1 MDDYILITAE
11 KFGYGPI
18 ITCLNVVKNLSNTLS
33 KKNRKEKLIFLGTS
47 IAKEQAIL
55 SKLFDQVIECK
66 TYDYNELES
75 FKSLFVN
82 AKAILSSENQ
92 FGAIYAKRLALKNV
106 YFIDNLVWMW
116 DQITPGLGNVDGY
129 FISET
134 FSSKEN
140 FKRIG
145 MNVKNPIFIGPLREI
160 NKKHYKSKNML
171 MINFGGAEAFMLD
184 KSILEKF
191 YLKALNEILS
201 KPVINKFNKIFVC
214 GGSGIIDYLK
224 REVTFPGKVEIKT
237 LPNEEYIQKL
247 HLCSHVIMSSGL
259 GNFIESI
266 GIAKN
271 LMFIPPVNYSQLLQL
286 IEYKKLDL
294 GLELLNWDAYSFY
307 KKVPHLLD
315 EETGVNMVVDN
326 VKQYLKDISNILHD
340 KVIDF
345 INSQTHQK
353 YFAKRDEYT
362 SKFSGDAASI
372 VVETILKGID
382 YENT

>member
-140 FKRIG
+140 FKKIG

-160 NKKHYKSKNML
+160 NKK
-171 MINFGGAEAFMLD
+171 
-184 KSILEKF
+184 
-191 YLKALNEILS
+191 
-201 KPVINKFNKIFVC
+201 
-214 GGSGIIDYLK
+214 
-224 REVTFPGKVEIKT
+224 
-237 LPNEEYIQKL
+237 QK
-247 HLCSHVIMSSGL
+247 H
-259 GNFIESI
+259 
-266 GIAKN
+266 
-271 LMFIPPVNYSQLLQL
+271 
-286 IEYKKLDL
+286 
-294 GLELLNWDAYSFY
+294 
-307 KKVPHLLD
+307 
-315 EETGVNMVVDN
+315 
-326 VKQYLKDISNILHD
+326 
-340 KVIDF
+340 
-345 INSQTHQK
+345 
-353 YFAKRDEYT
+353 
-362 SKFSGDAASI
+362 
-372 VVETILKGID
+372 
-382 YENT
+382 